1 MSIWQFKLL
10 GGLNFCQFEVPSLV
24 LFVSTS
30 CHWGLFGKGCRGPVW
45 SMYLTHPNLQIY
57 IFLLPR
63 RYHSSRSLCQQLTLV
78 VLSFPVFCGNWHR
91 FCSKWRSGSL
101 MTFPLFFA
109 SHSRISS
116 PGPSE
121 PKVHGGGGGG
131 RMPNMK
137 TICGKTPAVVWR
149 DTFEHVRE
157 TFLRVLYARNYKKC
171 NPEMYSFAQ
180 VVLEAHV
187 WMSNKLTTT
196 VPSFH
201 VATLWK

>member
-1 MSIWQFKLL
+1 MSIWVKLL

-30 CHWGLFGKGCRGPVW
+30 CHWGLFGKVCRGPVW
-45 SMYLTHPNLQIY
+45 SKYLTHPNLQIH

-116 PGPSE
+116 SGPSE
-121 PKVHGGGGGG
+121 PKVHGGRNRPPPTDFGMN
-131 RMPNMK
+131 RSK
-137 TICGKTPAVVWR
+137 T
-149 DTFEHVRE
+149 F
-157 TFLRVLYARNYKKC
+157 
-171 NPEMYSFAQ
+171 SFKRP
-180 VVLEAHV
+180 HI
-187 WMSNKLTTT
+187 TTR
-196 VPSFH
+196 PLGFSDLPM
-201 VATLWK
+201 AMLSSE